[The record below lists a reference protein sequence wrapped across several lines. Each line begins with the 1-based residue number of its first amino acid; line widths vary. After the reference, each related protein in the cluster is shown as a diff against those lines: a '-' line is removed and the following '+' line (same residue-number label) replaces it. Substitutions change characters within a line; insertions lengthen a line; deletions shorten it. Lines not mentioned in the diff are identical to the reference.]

1 MLGEEK
7 EVLASAIEELVEEV
21 SQSSTN
27 YSTDQS
33 QTTAG
38 PG

>member
-7 EVLASAIEELVEEV
+7 EVLASAIEELEGEI

-33 QTTAG
+33 HTTAV